1 MKRFALIPALVF
13 LLTAGAMAQK
23 TAWNIDNSHTTI
35 GFNVTHLV
43 ISEVDGKFNKYDGK
57 IHTNGDNFEN
67 ASVELTVDIA
77 SIYTGNEKR
86 DGHLKSDDFFNAEKY
101 PQMTFKS
108 TSMKKTGKNTYDLKG
123 KLTIRDVTKDVV
135 LKVKHNGTVKDP
147 WGNTVAGFKISGT
160 LNRFDY
166 KLKWNTL
173 MEAGGAVVGED
184 IELDIDLELRKKA

>member
-1 MKRFALIPALVF
+1 MKRFAFIPVLVL

-23 TAWNIDNSHTTI
+23 TAWSIDNSHTKV
-35 GFNVTHLV
+35 GFTVTHLV
-43 ISEVDGKFNKYDGK
+43 ITEVDGQFNKYSGK
-57 IHTNGDNFEN
+57 IHTNGDSFEN

-77 SIYTGNEKR
+77 SINTGNGKR

-101 PQMTFKS
+101 PKMTFKS

-123 KLTIRDVTKDVV
+123 KLTIRDVTKNVV
-135 LKVKHNGTVKDP
+135 LNVTHNGTVNDP
-147 WGNTVAGFKISGT
+147 WGNTVAGFKISGS

-166 KLKWNTL
+166 NLKWNAL

-184 IELDIDLELRKKA
+184 VELDIDLEVKKKA